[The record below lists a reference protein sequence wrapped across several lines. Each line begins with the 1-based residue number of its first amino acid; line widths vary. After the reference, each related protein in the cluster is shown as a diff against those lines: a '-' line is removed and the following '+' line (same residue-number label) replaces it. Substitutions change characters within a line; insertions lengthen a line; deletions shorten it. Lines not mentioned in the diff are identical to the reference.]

1 MLETIDPATTAWLL
15 ISTALVLLMTPGLAL
30 FYGGMVRS
38 KGVLNMI
45 MMSFIS
51 IALVTVVW
59 LFVGY
64 SLAFGDDVGGG
75 LIGGLEHFGMAGIT
89 PDTARSGVPEFLFAT
104 FQLTFAIL
112 TAALISGAIADRAKF
127 SSWMVFVPVWALLVY
142 VPVAHWVW
150 GPDGWIAKLGAL
162 DFAGGLVVEIVSGA
176 SALALALVLGP
187 RIGFRSEPMRPHNLP
202 MVLLGVGLLWFGWF
216 GFNAGSAMAADGT
229 AAAVFLNT
237 LVAGCTGL
245 LGWLFVE
252 QKRDGHP
259 TTFGAAS
266 GVVAGLVAITPSCG
280 WVSMVGAAVV
290 GVVAGAVCSFAVGWK
305 FRFGYD
311 DSLDVVGVHLVGG
324 IVGTLLIGLLAT
336 QVMTHGVE
344 GLLYGGGLVQLGKQA
359 LAVAVVGLY
368 AFGVTYGLGKLIDR
382 WIGFR
387 VTADQETSGIDLALH
402 AESAYEH
409 AVLAHGAPTG
419 LFSREHER
427 PRPRPEAE
435 PETDEV

>member
-45 MMSFIS
+45 MMSFVS

-59 LFVGY
+59 LVAGY

-75 LIGGLEHFGMAGIT
+75 LLGGLDHLGMAGIS
-89 PDTARSGVPEFLFAT
+89 PATAHGPVPEFLFAT
-104 FQLTFAIL
+104 FQLAFAIL

-127 SSWMVFVPVWALLVY
+127 SSWMVFVPLWALLIY
-142 VPVAHWVW
+142 APVAHWVW
-150 GPDGWIAKLGAL
+150 GPDGWIAKLGVL
-162 DFAGGLVVEIVSGA
+162 DYAGGLVVEIVSGA

-187 RIGFRSEPMRPHNLP
+187 RIGFRNEPMRPHNLP

-280 WVSMVGAAVV
+280 TVTVVGAAVV
-290 GVVAGAVCSFAVGWK
+290 GVAAGAVCSFAVGWK

-324 IVGTLLIGLLAT
+324 IVGTLLVGLLAA
-336 QVMTHGVE
+336 QVMTGGVE
-344 GLLYGGGLVQLGKQA
+344 GLLYGGGFAQLGRQT
-359 LAVAVVGLY
+359 LAVVVVGLY
-368 AFGVTYGLGKLIDR
+368 AFAMSYGLGKLIDR

-387 VTADQETSGIDLALH
+387 VTAEQETSGIDLALH

-409 AVLAHGAPTG
+409 AVLAHGAQPG
-419 LFSREHER
+419 PFSREHER
-427 PRPRPEAE
+427 PHPESE
-435 PETDEV
+435 PDDV

>member
-89 PDTARSGVPEFLFAT
+89 PDTARGGVPEFLFAT
-104 FQLTFAIL
+104 FQLAFAIL

-150 GPDGWIAKLGAL
+150 GPDGWISKLGVL
-162 DFAGGLVVEIVSGA
+162 DYAGGLVVEIVSGA
-176 SALALALVLGP
+176 SALALAVVLGP

-280 WVSMVGAAVV
+280 WVSMVGAAIV
-290 GVVAGAVCSFAVGWK
+290 GVAAGAVCSFAVGWK

-311 DSLDVVGVHLVGG
+311 DALDVVGVHLVGG
-324 IVGTLLIGLLAT
+324 VVGTLLIGLLAA
-336 QVMTHGVE
+336 QVMTGGVE
-344 GLLYGGGLVQLGKQA
+344 GLLYGGGFVQLGKQA
-359 LAVAVVGLY
+359 LAVVVVGLY
-368 AFGVTYGLGKLIDR
+368 AFGITYVLGKLIDR

-387 VTADQETSGIDLALH
+387 VTAEQETSGIDLALH

-409 AVLAHGAPTG
+409 AVLAHGAPSG

-427 PRPRPEAE
+427 PRPET
-435 PETDEV
+435 ETDGV